1 MRDAG
6 KTYELTSS
14 FPSYETHH
22 CGDTVR
28 EREGGGDRQI
38 HSDSYITATKIMKK
52 NAREKKKKKKQKEWG
67 ISVRKSVSV
76 FEVPG
81 A

>member
-1 MRDAG
+1 MKRTIVAIL
-6 KTYELTSS
+6 YE
-14 FPSYETHH
+14 
-22 CGDTVR
+22 R
-28 EREGGGDRQI
+28 ERGGGGEDRQI

-52 NAREKKKKKKQKEWG
+52 NAREKKKKKKKQKEWS

>member
-1 MRDAG
+1 MKRTIVAIL
-6 KTYELTSS
+6 YE
-14 FPSYETHH
+14 
-22 CGDTVR
+22 R
-28 EREGGGDRQI
+28 ERGGEGEDRQT